1 MRFDS
6 RMHSAGR
13 SVAGTTADEART
25 GAGPWA
31 AAAAVVAV
39 VDGSELNRMWRKSK
53 ECSREENPEKR
64 NAKGKR
70 KKRKKKKK
78 GENES

>member
-6 RMHSAGR
+6 RMHSEGR
-13 SVAGTTADEART
+13 SAAGTTADGATT

-31 AAAAVVAV
+31 VV
-39 VDGSELNRMWRKSK
+39 VDGSELNRKWRKSK
-53 ECSREENPEKR
+53 ECLREENSEKR
-64 NAKGKR
+64 NAKGK
-70 KKRKKKKK
+70 KKKKKKK